1 MTENDVNDTI
11 SCQYYNSGRFIEYT
25 KQLTTKDL
33 FMVHCNVR
41 NLNKNLCDLQQ
52 YLSELYYEPDII
64 AIFETRINSTNSHL
78 RDHQMHGYT
87 FFHRDST
94 TKAGGVGA
102 YIKNTIDAKH
112 IQELS
117 KSFDGCESLWIAVG
131 LNKEN
136 VIVRVVCR
144 HSHNDVNVFQESIV
158 QTLHKLTVKKNMYV
172 MGDFNIDLLKSFNNH
187 VLDFVN
193 LTNCFGSRNLINKP
207 TRETK

>member
-1 MTENDVNDTI
+1 LENANESQASIPPSLINNAMTENDVNDTI
-11 SCQYYNSGRFIEYT
+11 SGQYYNSGRFIEYT

-102 YIKNTIDAKH
+102 YIKNTIDANTFKNCRNLLMVVNPFGL
-112 IQELS
+112 QLASTKKMSLLELS
-117 KSFDGCESLWIAVG
+117 VDTPI
-131 LNKEN
+131 
-136 VIVRVVCR
+136 
-144 HSHNDVNVFQESIV
+144 
-158 QTLHKLTVKKNMYV
+158 M
-172 MGDFNIDLLKSFNNH
+172 M
-187 VLDFVN
+187 
-193 LTNCFGSRNLINKP
+193 
-207 TRETK
+207 